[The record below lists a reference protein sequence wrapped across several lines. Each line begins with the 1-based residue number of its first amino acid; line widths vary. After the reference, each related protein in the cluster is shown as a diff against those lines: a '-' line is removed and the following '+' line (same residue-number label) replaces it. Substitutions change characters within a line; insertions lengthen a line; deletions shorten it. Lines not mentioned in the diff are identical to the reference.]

1 MRRHIT
7 QAQAVKKIRDP
18 SKLPMITHS
27 MALSEIKDFIENSYN
42 YKINMMMKMMTMI
55 MMMIMMEIMMV
66 VFSDD
71 DDDDD
76 DYNNDNDD
84 VDGNDDE
91 EEIIDYESVLKI
103 IISIKNTIKY
113 FTYYQLL

>member
-1 MRRHIT
+1 
-7 QAQAVKKIRDP
+7 
-18 SKLPMITHS
+18 

-42 YKINMMMKMMTMI
+42 YKTNMMMKMMTMI
-55 MMMIMMEIMMV
+55 MMMV
-66 VFSDD
+66 VFSG

-76 DYNNDNDD
+76 DYNDDNDD
-84 VDGNDDE
+84 VDGNDFE

-103 IISIKNTIKY
+103 IFSIKNTIKY

>member
-42 YKINMMMKMMTMI
+42 YKTNMMMKMMTMI

-76 DYNNDNDD
+76 DYNDDNDD

-103 IISIKNTIKY
+103 IISIKDTIKY